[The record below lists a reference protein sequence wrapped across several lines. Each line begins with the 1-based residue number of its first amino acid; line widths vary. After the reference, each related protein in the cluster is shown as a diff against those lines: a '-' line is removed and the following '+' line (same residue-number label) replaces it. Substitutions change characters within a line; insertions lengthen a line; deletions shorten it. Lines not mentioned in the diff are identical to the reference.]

1 MNIYSYNQELQL
13 ASCCTLGIIQETG
26 CDNGMLIT
34 VYKCLFGIVKAV
46 ADDFEFGQVKQ
57 YLSLNNATFGALV
70 RDRPWPFAARA
81 TLDWTSSKQQ

>member
-46 ADDFEFGQVKQ
+46 ADDFEFGQVK
-57 YLSLNNATFGALV
+57 
-70 RDRPWPFAARA
+70 
-81 TLDWTSSKQQ
+81 